1 MLYHFFRE
9 CLNPKVR
16 INKMVNKPNV
26 NYQPSPS
33 GLTSSYQPM
42 MNDTYLPFHRPFT
55 ALPFSRNFI
64 FQSCIPY
71 HNWRKFQIYGVPIT
85 GKCIC
90 DSKNWIYKCL
100 LMPLWQKFPRS
111 FIITYWQK
119 KINNHPQGSVILKI
133 SPSRKRQGERNYE
146 NCTMISSLILKLKI
160 LNFKLQYL

>member
-71 HNWRKFQIYGVPIT
+71 HNWRKFQIYGVRIT

-90 DSKNWIYKCL
+90 DPKVESINVYSCL
-100 LMPLWQKFPRS
+100 SGKSSPEVLSSHTGRRKL
-111 FIITYWQK
+111 IT
-119 KINNHPQGSVILKI
+119 IRRAAL
-133 SPSRKRQGERNYE
+133 
-146 NCTMISSLILKLKI
+146 
-160 LNFKLQYL
+160 F